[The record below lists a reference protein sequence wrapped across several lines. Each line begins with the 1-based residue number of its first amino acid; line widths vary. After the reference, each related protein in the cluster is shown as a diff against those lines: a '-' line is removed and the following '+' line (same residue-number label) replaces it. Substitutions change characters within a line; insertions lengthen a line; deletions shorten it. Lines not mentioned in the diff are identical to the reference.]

1 MQIIGVGELGTV
13 KVVATITQDIINWSK
28 KLIERPNK
36 HLGNLPTCPYARQCR
51 LTNTFKVEEVHQA
64 KELFPLIVQ
73 WANKLKRTKY
83 RIVVIGCSDLS
94 LTASELSSSVEA
106 LNYVYM
112 PKDCYLMASH
122 PGSGDDDIDFLYD
135 EGFSTTNEFS
145 MVLIQRYQD
154 LEEASEKLKKT
165 GYYKHWEADYYKETV
180 EHRHNLQRRINEMRG
195 MKKTAKKVNG
205 KMNPI
210 FKKGKKK
217 TKKAKKK

>member
-1 MQIIGVGELGTV
+1 MVEKGLGLL
-13 KVVATITQDIINWSK
+13 VVATIKQDIINWSK

-36 HLGNLPTCPYARQCR
+36 HLGNFSTCPFARGCR
-51 LTNTFKVEEVHQA
+51 INNTFKVEEVHDA
-64 KELFPLIVQ
+64 KQLLPLAVQ

-94 LTASELSSSVEA
+94 LTASDLSSGVEA
-106 LNYVYM
+106 LNFVYM

-135 EGFSTTNEFS
+135 EGFSTVNEFS

-154 LEEASEKLKKT
+154 LEEASQKLLKN
-165 GYYKHWEADYYKETV
+165 GYYKYWEEDYYKQTV

-205 KMNPI
+205 KMNPMM
-210 FKKGKKK
+210 KKGKKK
-217 TKKAKKK
+217 AKKKKK